1 MALRVTA
8 MLPDEPPQEV
18 RRGTIGSNKHHHVA
32 PVHDTDVQTYLK
44 SHPAAKLPELPPDPI
59 RPDEATIVAATSTRD
74 DDPTRRTADYV
85 ELIGTHRRPLDTIM
99 HSEPRLTFFVYGLI
113 VLGVGMVMWQ
123 FLIPMIPSVLFVGTG
138 VAAISAGAVL
148 HATKTKDTALKILL
162 VLCGISTVWLLFLL
176 YTQSFATI
184 FPLVLTA
191 YTLAVI
197 RDVNDVA

>member
-1 MALRVTA
+1 
-8 MLPDEPPQEV
+8 
-18 RRGTIGSNKHHHVA
+18 
-32 PVHDTDVQTYLK
+32 
-44 SHPAAKLPELPPDPI
+44 
-59 RPDEATIVAATSTRD
+59 
-74 DDPTRRTADYV
+74 
-85 ELIGTHRRPLDTIM
+85 M